1 MRTCLFLIILF
12 FALASSA
19 QDLTGAWEGDIVTGV
34 DGQLKHISKIRI
46 ELIQEDGK
54 VRGIAIRYPEDTK
67 PTDSPNIVY
76 TVSGNLGKKELT
88 PFLLI
93 KGKAIEGFKED
104 GVFEFIVNYK
114 QRDSIEYI
122 GGRWY
127 ASLEPLA
134 TAERARGVFQL
145 QRISHTVSD
154 KLKSAYRIK
163 DR

>member
-1 MRTCLFLIILF
+1 MRICFFLVLIF
-12 FALASSA
+12 FTHASFA
-19 QDLTGAWEGDIVTGV
+19 QDLTGVWEGEIVTGV
-34 DGQLKHISKIRI
+34 DWQLKHIAKIRI
-46 ELIQEDGK
+46 DLLQAEGK

-67 PTDSPNIVY
+67 PTDSPNVVY
-76 TVSGNLGKKELT
+76 TVSGSLGKKDPT

-104 GVFEFIVNYK
+104 GVFEFIVHYK
-114 QRDSIEYI
+114 QKDAVEYI

-127 ASLEPLA
+127 ASLEPLG

-145 QRISHTVSD
+145 QRISHEVSD

-163 DR
+163 D

>member
-1 MRTCLFLIILF
+1 MRICLLLITMFLAFI
-12 FALASSA
+12 SSA
-19 QDLTGAWEGDIVTGV
+19 QDLTGTWEGEIVTGV
-34 DGQLKHISKIRI
+34 DWQLKHIAKIRI
-46 ELIQEDGK
+46 ELIQSDSK
-54 VRGIAIRYPEDTK
+54 LKGIATRYPEDTK
-67 PTDSPNIVY
+67 PTDSPNVVY
-76 TVSGNLGKKELT
+76 TVSGNLGKKDPT

-114 QRDSIEYI
+114 QKDAVEYI

-127 ASLEPLA
+127 ASLEPLG

-145 QRISHTVSD
+145 QRISHTISD

-163 DR
+163 D